1 MDVIPAIDLRGGK
14 CVRLHQGDYARETV
28 FDDDPLSVLR
38 RFEAAGATRVNIVDL
53 DGARDGTRTNAGVVE
68 EMAAAATIPLQVSGG
83 IRDARTAAALVED
96 GVARVVFGTAAVE
109 VPDEVQAAIA
119 ELGTERVVVGI
130 DARDGVV
137 ATHGWTAS
145 AGIRALDMVRNMA
158 DLGVSRIQYTD
169 INRDATMAHPN
180 FAAADEL
187 LDNTTCRILI
197 AGGISSIDD
206 LLKLK
211 ELGIDGAVLG
221 QAIYTGAVDL
231 AEAVSA
237 IQAHS

>member
-53 DGARDGTRTNAGVVE
+53 DGARDGTRTNAGVVAD
-68 EMAAAATIPLQVSGG
+68 MAAAATIPLQVSGG
-83 IRDARTAAALVED
+83 IRDARTAAELVED

-109 VPDEVQAAIA
+109 APDEVRAAIA
-119 ELGTERVVVGI
+119 ELGTERVIVGI

-137 ATHGWTAS
+137 ATRGWTAS
-145 AGIRALDMVRNMA
+145 AGIRALDMVRNMT

-180 FAAADEL
+180 FAAAAEL

-211 ELGIDGAVLG
+211 ELGVDGAVLG

-231 AEAVSA
+231 AEAVSV
-237 IQAHS
+237 IQAHF

>member
-1 MDVIPAIDLRGGK
+1 MDVIPAIDLRSGK

-38 RFEAAGATRVNIVDL
+38 RFEIAGATRVNIVDL
-53 DGARDGTRTNAGVVE
+53 DGARDGTRTNAGVVA
-68 EMAAAATIPLQVSGG
+68 EMAVAATIPLQVSGG
-83 IRDARTAAALVED
+83 IRDVRTAAALVED

-109 VPDEVQAAIA
+109 APDEVQAAIA
-119 ELGTERVVVGI
+119 ALGTECVVVGI

-137 ATHGWTAS
+137 ATRGWTAS
-145 AGIRALDMVRNMA
+145 AGIRVLDMVRNMA

-180 FAAADEL
+180 FAAAAEI

-206 LLKLK
+206 LLRLK
-211 ELGIDGAVLG
+211 ELGVDGAVLG
-221 QAIYTGAVDL
+221 QAIYTGALDL
-231 AEAVSA
+231 TEAVSA

>member
-53 DGARDGTRTNAGVVE
+53 DGARDGTRKNAGVVA
-68 EMAAAATIPLQVSGG
+68 EMAAVAKIPLQVSGG
-83 IRDARTAAALVED
+83 IRDASTAAELVKD

-109 VPDEVQAAIA
+109 APDEVRAAIA

-137 ATHGWTAS
+137 ATRGWTAS
-145 AGIRALDMVRNMA
+145 AGIRALDMVRKMA
-158 DLGVSRIQYTD
+158 DMGVSRIQYTD

-180 FAAADEL
+180 FEAAAEL

-211 ELGIDGAVLG
+211 ELGVDGAVLG

-231 AEAVSA
+231 AEAVSV

>member
-14 CVRLHQGDYARETV
+14 CVRLHQGDYTRETV

-53 DGARDGTRTNAGVVE
+53 DGARDGTRTNAGVVAD
-68 EMAAAATIPLQVSGG
+68 MAAAATIPLQVSGG
-83 IRDARTAAALVED
+83 IRDARTAAELIED

-109 VPDEVQAAIA
+109 APDEVRAAIA
-119 ELGTERVVVGI
+119 ELGTESVVVGI
-130 DARDGVV
+130 DARDAVV
-137 ATHGWTAS
+137 ATRGWTAS
-145 AGIRALDMVRNMA
+145 AGIRALDMVRKMA

-180 FAAADEL
+180 FDAAAEL

-206 LLKLK
+206 LLKLQ
-211 ELGIDGAVLG
+211 ELGVDGAVLG

-237 IQAHS
+237 IKAHS

>member
-14 CVRLHQGDYARETV
+14 CVRLHQGDYTRETV

-53 DGARDGTRTNAGVVE
+53 DGARDGTRTNAGVVAD
-68 EMAAAATIPLQVSGG
+68 MAAAATIPLQVSGG
-83 IRDARTAAALVED
+83 IRDARTAAELIED

-109 VPDEVQAAIA
+109 APDEVRAAIA
-119 ELGTERVVVGI
+119 ELGTESVVVGI
-130 DARDGVV
+130 DARDAVV
-137 ATHGWTAS
+137 ATRGWTAS
-145 AGIRALDMVRNMA
+145 AGIRALDMVRKMA

-180 FAAADEL
+180 FDAAAEL

-206 LLKLK
+206 LFKLQ
-211 ELGIDGAVLG
+211 ELGVDGAVLG

-237 IQAHS
+237 IKAHS